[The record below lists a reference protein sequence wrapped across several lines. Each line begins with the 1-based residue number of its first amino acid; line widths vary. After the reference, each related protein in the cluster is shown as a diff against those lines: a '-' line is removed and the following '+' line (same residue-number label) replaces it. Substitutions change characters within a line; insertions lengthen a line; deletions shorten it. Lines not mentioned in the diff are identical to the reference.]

1 MKPTLIPIALL
12 LFAMPLFSTARSNA
26 QEGAATVVDGIYL
39 QGNGLNYR
47 IFEFKNGWVK
57 IKTNQGFELLG
68 RVRTERRTVSARGV
82 VSISYHDGQ
91 QNVELSTTYAIHEQK
106 LWLGTFNQTS
116 FRSHP
121 CYLAEMQNA
130 GMFGM
135 NNARCLSGKF
145 YWYSDQGVGLYD
157 PTGGVP
163 PFRFKI
169 NKTETHD
176 TDSFQIEIE
185 TTSDFSA
192 SEAAIFGVNKPFT
205 KSLPAFLKHD
215 RGWEPMHREGRNFQ
229 PLDEESR
236 AISTPWSVCLG
247 RVGLFPVEVDEADL
261 IGDWSDNS
269 VVAKQPFG
277 RLPSPLIAQDLNEQA
292 PLFLPGATEGTF
304 KQLQTLVYSPDPEN
318 FDFSHSSAAYN
329 CMQGHRDV
337 PGHVFW
343 FPISDT
349 EIAKFSSPP
358 THGGGAEFQQT
369 IISKKAKKE
378 NE

>member
-1 MKPTLIPIALL
+1 MKPNLFPIALL
-12 LFAMPLFSTARSNA
+12 LLAITLFSTTRSNA
-26 QEGAATVVDGIYL
+26 QEGAETAIDGIYF
-39 QGNGLNYR
+39 QGSSLNYR
-47 IFEFKNGWVK
+47 IFEFKNGWVR

-68 RVRTERRTVSARGV
+68 RVRVERGV

-106 LWLGTFNQTS
+106 LWLGTFNQTN

-135 NNARCLSGKF
+135 NNRRVLSGKF
-145 YWYSDQGVGLYD
+145 YWYSDQGLGQFYT
-157 PTGGVP
+157 TGGSQR
-163 PFRFKI
+163 FGFKI
-169 NKTETHD
+169 NKTEMPD
-176 TDSFQIEIE
+176 ADSFQIEIE

-205 KSLPAFLKHD
+205 NSLPAFLNQD
-215 RGWEPMHREGRNFQ
+215 RGWEHMQGADHNFK

-236 AISTPWSVCLG
+236 AVITPWSVCLG

-261 IGDWSDNS
+261 IGDWSDGS
-269 VVAKQPFG
+269 VVVKQGEPNE
-277 RLPSPLIAQDLNEQA
+277 LN
-292 PLFLPGATEGTF
+292 LNLRMLPGQRPIFIETGTKAF
-304 KQLQTLVYSPDPEN
+304 EEAIIKSLETLVYSPDPEN
-318 FDFSHSSAAYN
+318 FNISHRSAAFN
-329 CMQGHRDV
+329 CMQGHNDI

-349 EIAKFSSPP
+349 KIAKFSSPP
-358 THGGGAEFQQT
+358 THQTGAEFEFS
-369 IISKKAKKE
+369 IISKKAE
-378 NE
+378 NENE